1 MLGFDQSLDKSIAQ
15 EKGGEAEVYSPQI
28 WDDLIPPIY
37 RAAKEDGVPM
47 TVWVS
52 RVLAIAL
59 KKRAA
64 RNRAPKERCLGVP
77 ILAINL
83 KEKKGGADVL
93 ALESSV
99 DRASG

>member
-1 MLGFDQSLDKSIAQ
+1 M
-15 EKGGEAEVYSPQI
+15 YSPQI

-52 RVLAIAL
+52 RVLEKAL
-59 KKRAA
+59 KKRAV
-64 RNRAPKERCLGVP
+64 RNRAPKESCLRVP
-77 ILAINL
+77 ILGINL

-93 ALESSV
+93 TLESSV